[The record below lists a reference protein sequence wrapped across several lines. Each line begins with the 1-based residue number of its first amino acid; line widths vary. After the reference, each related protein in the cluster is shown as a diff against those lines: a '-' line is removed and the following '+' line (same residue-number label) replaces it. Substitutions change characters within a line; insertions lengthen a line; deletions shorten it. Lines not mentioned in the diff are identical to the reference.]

1 MSPFEQQLA
10 NIAKLAVAILA
21 AFLLALLF
29 LIAGGMTARAHEATN
44 TAGQPLGWRYSA
56 LCCSD
61 RDCKPVP
68 ASGIRETPNGYALQS
83 TGEVVPYQDRRV
95 KESPDGTFHVCQQ
108 AGDFDHG
115 RVLCIYAP
123 GRGY

>member
-1 MSPFEQQLA
+1 MS
-10 NIAKLAVAILA
+10 KILA
-21 AFLLALLF
+21 FLTLISLSYVIILTTGAFP
-29 LIAGGMTARAHEATN
+29 HEATN

-56 LCCSD
+56 WCCSD
-61 RDCKPVP
+61 RDCKSVP

-83 TGEVVPYQDRRV
+83 TGEVVPYQDKRI